1 MFILNRDQQL
11 RSIHLDLLL
20 NKLDMVQHSAYD
32 NHNKDPLISYR
43 ETIKEK
49 FRGNTYFDSIQP
61 PDMEVFY
68 WEIEMQKVV
77 MDADTIKRSLTR
89 ISFEIIEHFKRLDD
103 VVLLGIKTRGVPLAK
118 RLAEHLST
126 LEGIDVPVGDLDI
139 RPFRDD
145 VDPEMRA
152 QRSKTSIDLTG
163 KHVVLVDDV
172 LFTGR
177 TIRAALD
184 ATMFTGRPK
193 SIALAILVDRGHR
206 ELPIRPDFVGKNI
219 PTAKDERI
227 QVLFSEIDGHDS
239 VILSKAD

>member
-1 MFILNRDQQL
+1 
-11 RSIHLDLLL
+11 
-20 NKLDMVQHSAYD
+20 
-32 NHNKDPLISYR
+32 
-43 ETIKEK
+43 
-49 FRGNTYFDSIQP
+49 
-61 PDMEVFY
+61 
-68 WEIEMQKVV
+68 
-77 MDADTIKRSLTR
+77 
-89 ISFEIIEHFKRLDD
+89 
-103 VVLLGIKTRGVPLAK
+103 
-118 RLAEHLST
+118 
-126 LEGIDVPVGDLDI
+126 
-139 RPFRDD
+139 
-145 VDPEMRA
+145 MRA
-152 QRSKTSIDLTG
+152 QRRKTSIDLTG